1 MSRWSG
7 TARGRGTADKI
18 CPETVRN
25 QTGTRRTCA
34 DLSWRSPAWARRG
47 SRRPAGLGRW
57 RWERRCRRSS
67 WAGAVL
73 AGRTVGPCPAV
84 VGIRVECRRGLRPA
98 GRIRDGA
105 LLRVG
110 RDRRLGRRRRVPVSR
125 GRNPGCSEGGSRLR
139 RPNSARV
146 VREERSVRT
155 SVFLTR
161 GGRTWAGRIGTG
173 ARFNNRSAR
182 VTDARGSRARTAMLI
197 TAAYFPNFTLPF
209 GRTPEGTMG
218 TRVGQSK
225 RGWCGRGSSENQPCF
240 LSRGLNFGREDAR
253 VVTRR
258 GCGFGGFRVRR
269 EPGRGG
275 ILTLS
280 TTDQPSAGAGRY
292 HPPLRS
298 GLDGSEA
305 RLFR

>member
-73 AGRTVGPCPAV
+73 AGRTAGPCPAV
-84 VGIRVECRRGLRPA
+84 VGIRVEIRRGLRLA
-98 GRIRDGA
+98 VRIHDGA
-105 LLRVG
+105 LHRVG

-146 VREERSVRT
+146 CIRGSVRFGRQFFNAGRENVGGENWHWRAIQQQICPGYGRVGGHGRAPPCLSPLLISRTLLYRSVERLVGRWGRAWV
-155 SVFLTR
+155 SRSAGGADGDPRKISLVFFPGGSISGERTR
-161 GGRTWAGRIGTG
+161 G
-173 ARFNNRSAR
+173 
-182 VTDARGSRARTAMLI
+182 L
-197 TAAYFPNFTLPF
+197 
-209 GRTPEGTMG
+209 
-218 TRVGQSK
+218 
-225 RGWCGRGSSENQPCF
+225 
-240 LSRGLNFGREDAR
+240 
-253 VVTRR
+253 
-258 GCGFGGFRVRR
+258 
-269 EPGRGG
+269 
-275 ILTLS
+275 
-280 TTDQPSAGAGRY
+280 
-292 HPPLRS
+292 
-298 GLDGSEA
+298 
-305 RLFR
+305 

>member
-25 QTGTRRTCA
+25 QTGTQRTCA

-67 WAGAVL
+67 LAGAVL
-73 AGRTVGPCPAV
+73 AGRTAGPCPAV
-84 VGIRVECRRGLRPA
+84 VGIRVEIRRGLRPA
-98 GRIRDGA
+98 GRIRDDA
-105 LLRVG
+105 LRLVG
-110 RDRRLGRRRRVPVSR
+110 RDLRLGRRRRVPVSR

-146 VREERSVRT
+146 VRGERSVRT

-182 VTDARGSRARTAMLI
+182 VTDARGSRARTAMLV
-197 TAAYFPNFTLPF
+197 TAAYFPNFSLPF
-209 GRTPEGTMG
+209 GRTPGGTMG

-225 RGWCGRGSSENQPCF
+225 RGWCGRGSSENQPCL
-240 LSRGLNFGREDAR
+240 LSRGLNFGRR
-253 VVTRR
+253 TR
-258 GCGFGGFRVRR
+258 
-269 EPGRGG
+269 
-275 ILTLS
+275 
-280 TTDQPSAGAGRY
+280 
-292 HPPLRS
+292 
-298 GLDGSEA
+298 GL
-305 RLFR
+305 

>member
-25 QTGTRRTCA
+25 QTGTRRICA
-34 DLSWRSPAWARRG
+34 DSRTGSPAWARRG
-47 SRRPAGLGRW
+47 SRRPEGLGRW

-84 VGIRVECRRGLRPA
+84 VGIRVECRRGLPPV
-98 GRIRDGA
+98 GRIRDDA
-105 LLRVG
+105 LLRVV

-146 VREERSVRT
+146 VRGERSVRT

-161 GGRTWAGRIGTG
+161 GRER
-173 ARFNNRSAR
+173 
-182 VTDARGSRARTAMLI
+182 
-197 TAAYFPNFTLPF
+197 
-209 GRTPEGTMG
+209 
-218 TRVGQSK
+218 
-225 RGWCGRGSSENQPCF
+225 GRGE
-240 LSRGLNFGREDAR
+240 LALAR
-253 VVTRR
+253 D
-258 GCGFGGFRVRR
+258 
-269 EPGRGG
+269 
-275 ILTLS
+275 S
-280 TTDQPSAGAGRY
+280 TTDLPGLRTLGGHGRAPPCLSPLLISRTLLYRSVERLRGRWGRAWVSRSAGGADGDPRKISLVFFPGGSISGEGRAGCDATRVR
-292 HPPLRS
+292 LRR
-298 GLDGSEA
+298 GSCA
-305 RLFR
+305 P

>member
-25 QTGTRRTCA
+25 QTGTRRICA
-34 DLSWRSPAWARRG
+34 DSRTGSPAWARRG
-47 SRRPAGLGRW
+47 SRRPEGLGRW

-84 VGIRVECRRGLRPA
+84 VGIRVECRRGLPPV
-98 GRIRDGA
+98 GRIRDDA
-105 LLRVG
+105 LLRVV

-161 GGRTWAGRIGTG
+161 GRERGRGELAL

-197 TAAYFPNFTLPF
+197 TAAYFPNFSLPF

-240 LSRGLNFGREDAR
+240 LSRGLNFGRR
-253 VVTRR
+253 TR
-258 GCGFGGFRVRR
+258 
-269 EPGRGG
+269 
-275 ILTLS
+275 
-280 TTDQPSAGAGRY
+280 
-292 HPPLRS
+292 
-298 GLDGSEA
+298 GL
-305 RLFR
+305 